1 MATEISVPDIGD
13 FESVEIIEIL
23 VKPGDTI
30 KKNDPVVTLES
41 DKSSVEVPSPF
52 AGKIS
57 ALKVK
62 IGDKVSTGSVLALIE
77 DEKAKV
83 EQQSSEQEKEKTKPL
98 VLKEDD
104 VLPETEKIIKEAE
117 STIPQTSL
125 ESSTVQPIQI
135 DEITKVDELKV
146 DKEETAED
154 KLVIV
159 QDKLLRTMAEMENQ
173 RRRFEKEKQEA
184 FEFGGFN
191 FAGESLSLL
200 DNIDRAIMSFR
211 NDENLKNNKDLNKI
225 IDGIE
230 VVKKDLVSIFKKNG
244 IESIECINKKFD
256 PNFHQAMLEVEDNT
270 KEPGTVVQE
279 IQKGYMMK
287 DRLLRP
293 SLVSVTKKREE
304 KLEKT
309 TNDDKKTDKKSEK
322 KWLFCL

>member
-1 MATEISVPDIGD
+1 MTKADKETETLS
-13 FESVEIIEIL
+13 ETKEEIQ
-23 VKPGDTI
+23 
-30 KKNDPVVTLES
+30 NNN
-41 DKSSVEVPSPF
+41 
-52 AGKIS
+52 
-57 ALKVK
+57 
-62 IGDKVSTGSVLALIE
+62 
-77 DEKAKV
+77 KV
-83 EQQSSEQEKEKTKPL
+83 EKKE
-98 VLKEDD
+98 
-104 VLPETEKIIKEAE
+104 
-117 STIPQTSL
+117 
-125 ESSTVQPIQI
+125 
-135 DEITKVDELKV
+135 
-146 DKEETAED
+146 EETAED

-191 FAGESLSLL
+191 FAGESLLLL
-200 DNIDRAIMSFR
+200 DNIDRAIISFR

-270 KEPGTVVQE
+270 KKPGTVVQE

-309 TNDDKKTDKKSEK
+309 TNDDKKIDKKSEK
-322 KWLFCL
+322 N